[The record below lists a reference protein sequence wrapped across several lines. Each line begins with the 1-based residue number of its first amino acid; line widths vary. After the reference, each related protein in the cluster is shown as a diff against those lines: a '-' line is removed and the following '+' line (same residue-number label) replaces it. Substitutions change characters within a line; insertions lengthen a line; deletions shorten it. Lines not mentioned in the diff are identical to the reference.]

1 MIGSGA
7 SVRGTA
13 MLSACSI
20 RIGRIIIGAAASWG
34 ATDDEGKR
42 SVPQCPGLSYT
53 GLYFE
58 ILSLSEKY

>member
-1 MIGSGA
+1 
-7 SVRGTA
+7 

-20 RIGRIIIGAAASWG
+20 RIGRIIIGAAASWR

-42 SVPQCPGLSYT
+42 SVPQRPCLSYT
-53 GLYFE
+53 GLYFD